1 MQKKVAVVMGSDSD
15 LSTMQPCLDRL
26 RAFSIPFVS
35 CLPIALLPPRSSLLS
50 PLRKRALASSSPP
63 PEKRPTWPE

>member
-26 RAFSIPFVS
+26 RAFSIPFEVR
-35 CLPIALLPPRSSLLS
+35 ILS
-50 PLRKRALASSSPP
+50 AHRHSYRRGAVCFH
-63 PEKRPTWPE
+63 R